1 MPLFG
6 ESDPIWDPYR
16 EPEEAAEAVP
26 ETPQKNDF
34 VTKMVTAVKKMD
46 VNQMNEQINKMSQ
59 SISSLQSLLNTFS
72 GNSQKQS
79 QPYLDSILF
88 LSKGLK
94 KGSHMR
100 KEVQEYIFANE
111 ERKRFIREQPIWYRR
126 LSRKPDDLST
136 FQLEMMNFYEKTI
149 PHRVNQF
156 TNGIQMAQMMMQMFQ
171 AMRTKD

>member
-1 MPLFG
+1 MANQHANHSINDFKQFVKKHPKLIKEVRKEQRSWQDVYENWVLFG
-6 ESDPIWDPYR
+6 ESDAIWDPYR

-79 QPYLDSILF
+79 QP
-88 LSKGLK
+88 
-94 KGSHMR
+94 GSGQHPFSFR
-100 KEVQEYIFANE
+100 K
-111 ERKRFIREQPIWYRR
+111 
-126 LSRKPDDLST
+126 D
-136 FQLEMMNFYEKTI
+136 
-149 PHRVNQF
+149 
-156 TNGIQMAQMMMQMFQ
+156 
-171 AMRTKD
+171 

>member
-1 MPLFG
+1 MANQHANHSINDFKQFVKKHPKLIKEVRKEQRSWQDVYENWVLFG
-6 ESDPIWDPYR
+6 EGDPIWDPYR

-79 QPYLDSILF
+79 QP
-88 LSKGLK
+88 
-94 KGSHMR
+94 GSGQHPFSFR
-100 KEVQEYIFANE
+100 K
-111 ERKRFIREQPIWYRR
+111 
-126 LSRKPDDLST
+126 D
-136 FQLEMMNFYEKTI
+136 
-149 PHRVNQF
+149 
-156 TNGIQMAQMMMQMFQ
+156 
-171 AMRTKD
+171 

>member
-1 MPLFG
+1 MANQHANHSINDFKQFVKKHPKLIKEVRKEQRSWQDVYENWVLFG

-59 SISSLQSLLNTFS
+59 SISSLQNLLNTFS

-79 QPYLDSILF
+79 QP
-88 LSKGLK
+88 
-94 KGSHMR
+94 GSGQHPFSFR
-100 KEVQEYIFANE
+100 K
-111 ERKRFIREQPIWYRR
+111 
-126 LSRKPDDLST
+126 D
-136 FQLEMMNFYEKTI
+136 
-149 PHRVNQF
+149 
-156 TNGIQMAQMMMQMFQ
+156 
-171 AMRTKD
+171 